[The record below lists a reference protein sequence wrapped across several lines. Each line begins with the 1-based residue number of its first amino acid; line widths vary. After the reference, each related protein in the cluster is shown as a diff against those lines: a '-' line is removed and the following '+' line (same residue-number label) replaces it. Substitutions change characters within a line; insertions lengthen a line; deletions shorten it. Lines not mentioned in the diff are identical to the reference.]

1 VTSTHSLAAAPVAG
15 APRDTAGRGRFPAA
29 AGPSSRGALLA
40 RAEIQPEAPV
50 PDLTVC
56 DVIVINSSAGKDSQ
70 AMLDRVVE
78 EADRQGVSRKR
89 LVVFH
94 ADLGRVEWDG
104 TAELA
109 EEHAHHYGLRFI
121 KIARPQ
127 GDLLTQIEQ
136 RGMFPDAARR
146 YCTSDHKRGQGRK
159 ALTMLVSEA
168 AGDVCGRP
176 VRVLNC
182 MGFRRE
188 ESPARAKKDA
198 LRRDGSASNGRRTV
212 DEWLPILEW
221 TTEQVWDRIRQA
233 GTRHHW
239 AYDAGMPRLSC
250 SFCVLASRGA
260 LVRAA
265 QLRPVLAAEYAGVEQ
280 RIGHRFRRDLSM
292 AQIVAEAEAAA
303 AVEIEGWTA

>member
-1 VTSTHSLAAAPVAG
+1 MKQLALIDREAP
-15 APRDTAGRGRFPAA
+15 
-29 AGPSSRGALLA
+29 
-40 RAEIQPEAPV
+40 PV
-50 PDLTVC
+50 PDLTRY
-56 DVIVINSSAGKDSQ
+56 DVIVVNSSAGKDSQ
-70 AMLDRVVE
+70 AMLDYIVA
-78 EADRQGVSRKR
+78 EADRQDVPRRR

-104 TAELA
+104 TADLA
-109 EEHAHHYGLRFI
+109 AEHAAHYGLRFE

-127 GDLLTQIEQ
+127 GDLLDHIEK

-159 ALTMLVSEA
+159 LLTRLVAEVKDLRGLPVKSA
-168 AGDVCGRP
+168 PP

-188 ESPARAKKDA
+188 ESPARRKKEPFRHDT
-198 LRRDGSASNGRRTV
+198 SASNGKRHV
-212 DEWLPILEW
+212 DEWLPILDW
-221 TTEQVWDRIRQA
+221 TVAEVWDRIREA

-250 SFCVLASRGA
+250 SFCVLASRSA

-265 QLRPVLAAEYAGVEQ
+265 QLRPDLAAEYVALEE
-280 RIGHRFRRDLSM
+280 RIGHRFRQDLSM
-292 AQIVAEAEAAA
+292 AEIVAEASCCGEVPAVADWAA
-303 AVEIEGWTA
+303 